1 MRFFFSFFFS
11 SKYRGKGV
19 ESLPHDPFEV
29 HRRG

>member
-1 MRFFFSFFFS
+1 MRFFLS

-19 ESLPHDPFEV
+19 VEGLPHDPFEV

>member
-1 MRFFFSFFFS
+1 MRISFFFFS

-19 ESLPHDPFEV
+19 EGLPHDPFEV